1 MRHPSSYLALALVAG
16 AAAIAP
22 PALAAIPGAD
32 PDWPCQQRLVPELT
46 GATLWNGPALPTD
59 AKWQSDKRIAGLV
72 TSVASRDLPIEEG
85 EAQLGK
91 FVDGIK
97 PAERK
102 TLVPEI
108 FVGIVGEVNRQRSDI
123 ITRIRELTRR
133 QKSVGDVVAKVT
145 AELEQIPEDAQG
157 DEAKRRDEIVQ
168 RREYVIRMF
177 DETERTMR
185 YACEAPVN
193 LEARLGDYA
202 RLLQAK
208 LGG

>member
-1 MRHPSSYLALALVAG
+1 MRHLSYCLALALVASS
-16 AAAIAP
+16 AAIAV

-46 GATLWNGPALPTD
+46 GATLWNGPPLPAD

-72 TSVASRDLPIEEG
+72 TSVAARDLPVEEG

-91 FVDGIK
+91 FVDAIK

-108 FVGIVGEVNRQRSDI
+108 FVGIVDEVNRQRGDVIS
-123 ITRIRELTRR
+123 RIKDLDRR
-133 QKSVGDVVAKVT
+133 QKSVGDVVAKVS

-168 RREYVIRMF
+168 RRDYVIRMF
-177 DETERTMR
+177 EETERTMR

-208 LGG
+208 LGS

>member
-1 MRHPSSYLALALVAG
+1 MRHLSSCLAFALVAG
-16 AAAIAP
+16 SAAVAAP
-22 PALAAIPGAD
+22 VLAAIPGAD

-46 GATLWNGPALPTD
+46 GGTLWSGPPLPTD
-59 AKWQSDKRIAGLV
+59 GKWRSDKRIAPLV
-72 TSVASRDLPIEEG
+72 TSVSSRDLPVEEG

-91 FVDGIK
+91 FVDGVK

-102 TLVPEI
+102 AVVPEI
-108 FVGIVGEVNRQRSDI
+108 FVGIVDEVNRQRDDI
-123 ITRIRELTRR
+123 IARIRELTRR

-145 AELEQIPEDAQG
+145 AELQQIPEDAEG
-157 DEAKRRDEIVQ
+157 DEAKRRQEIVE
-168 RREYVIRMF
+168 RRDYVIRMF
-177 DETERTMR
+177 EETERTMR

-208 LGG
+208 LGS